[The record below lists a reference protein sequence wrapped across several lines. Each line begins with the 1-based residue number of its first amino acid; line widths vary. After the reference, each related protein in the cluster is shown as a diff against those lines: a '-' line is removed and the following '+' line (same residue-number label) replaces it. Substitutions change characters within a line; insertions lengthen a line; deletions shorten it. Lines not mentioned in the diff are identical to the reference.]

1 MRWNVFTQ
9 KRLAVFY
16 LKAWAF
22 MKINHQVNAKGLK
35 FFHMQAST
43 EFAELNFDFY
53 LEKFSRKA
61 LDKWR

>member
-1 MRWNVFTQ
+1 
-9 KRLAVFY
+9 
-16 LKAWAF
+16 

-61 LDKWR
+61 LDK